1 MGWREAIDRLIP
13 EIADGWEC
21 GSDVAEYILRLDE
34 PDRIALARELLNG
47 TDAPGEWNALM
58 DEAQGYVRS
67 KTQWSRWIDGTPL
80 DNDVPV
86 WIADFALM
94 VLRRFACR
102 AAMLG
107 RSDEKTDRSAS

>member
-34 PDRIALARELLNG
+34 PDRIALARELLPPGFVVARDVGNLVHQPKQIGGYG
-47 TDAPGEWNALM
+47 TDYIVGF
-58 DEAQGYVRS
+58 
-67 KTQWSRWIDGTPL
+67 
-80 DNDVPV
+80 ND
-86 WIADFALM
+86 A
-94 VLRRFACR
+94 R

-107 RSDEKTDRSAS
+107 DKP